1 MPSWRKTKMKKII
14 IVLFA
19 LLLLA
24 GCSDGNHYSSL
35 SNGDDVLFTG
45 PNITYTKND
54 LYKSLKLSNTSGI
67 SSNILDKIALNLDGI
82 DMDQI
87 NADADE
93 LIETYQSMG
102 YESYIIASYGSVEA
116 YRSSYVSSLLLAE
129 LCKEYVKEDFDH
141 MVEEKKPVKMQ
152 VASFASLEDAEK
164 CIEDV
169 KGGST
174 FDMAAVNNNADSA
187 PVSSVYTDDDSTLAF
202 EIKDYL
208 NSNENSGVSSVIVNT
223 TTSQGADGSVV
234 ENNTYYVLNVE
245 SRDVETFK
253 DEAISIMASELSTDD
268 VKNYFLSTH
277 QIEFFDQDLYKSM
290 SSLYEV
296 LK

>member
-1 MPSWRKTKMKKII
+1 MKKII

-24 GCSDGNHYSSL
+24 GCSNNNHYSYL
-35 SNGDDVLFTG
+35 SDGDDVLFTG
-45 PNITYTKND
+45 PNTTYTKND

-67 SSNILDKIALNLDGI
+67 SSDILDQIAMGLEGI
-82 DMDQI
+82 DMEQI
-87 NADADE
+87 NADADS

-116 YRSSYVSSLLLAE
+116 YRKSYVSSLLLNE
-129 LCKEYVKEDFDH
+129 LSKEYVKLDFDH
-141 MVEEKKPVKMQ
+141 LVEEKKPVKMQ

-187 PVSSVYTDDDSTLAF
+187 PVSSVYTDDDTTLAF
-202 EIKDYL
+202 EVKDYL
-208 NSNENSGVSSVIVNT
+208 NSNENTGLSSVIVNT
-223 TTSQGADGSVV
+223 TTTQGTDGTAV

-245 SRDVETFK
+245 SRDVEEFK
-253 DEAISIMASELSTDD
+253 DDVITLLASEVSTDD
-268 VKNYFLSTH
+268 VKDYFLSSH
-277 QIEFFDQDLYKSM
+277 KIEFFDQDLYKNM

>member
-1 MPSWRKTKMKKII
+1 MKKII

-24 GCSDGNHYSSL
+24 GCSNNNHYSYL
-35 SNGDDVLFTG
+35 SDGDDVLFTG
-45 PNITYTKND
+45 PNTTYTKND

-67 SSNILDKIALNLDGI
+67 SSDILDQIAMGLEGI
-82 DMDQI
+82 DMEQI
-87 NADADE
+87 NADADS

-116 YRSSYVSSLLLAE
+116 YRKSYVSSLLLNE
-129 LCKEYVKEDFDH
+129 LSKEYVKLDFDH
-141 MVEEKKPVKMQ
+141 LVEEKKPVKMQ

-187 PVSSVYTDDDSTLAF
+187 PVSSVYTDDDTTLAF
-202 EIKDYL
+202 EVKDYL
-208 NSNENSGVSSVIVNT
+208 NSNENTGLSSVIVNT
-223 TTSQGADGSVV
+223 TTTQGTDGTAV

-245 SRDVETFK
+245 SRDVEEFK
-253 DEAISIMASELSTDD
+253 DDVITLLASEVSTDD
-268 VKNYFLSTH
+268 VKNYFLSSH
-277 QIEFFDQDLYKSM
+277 KIEFFDQDLYKNM

>member
-1 MPSWRKTKMKKII
+1 MKKII

-24 GCSDGNHYSSL
+24 GCSNNNHYSYL
-35 SNGDDVLFTG
+35 SDGDDVLFTG
-45 PNITYTKND
+45 PNTTYTKND

-67 SSNILDKIALNLDGI
+67 SSDILDQIAMGLEGI
-82 DMDQI
+82 DMEQI
-87 NADADE
+87 NADADS

-116 YRSSYVSSLLLAE
+116 YRKSYVSSLLLNE
-129 LCKEYVKEDFDH
+129 LSKEYVKLDFDH
-141 MVEEKKPVKMQ
+141 LVEEKKPVKMQ

-187 PVSSVYTDDDSTLAF
+187 PVSSVYTDDDTTLAF
-202 EIKDYL
+202 EVKDYL
-208 NSNENSGVSSVIVNT
+208 NSNENTGPSSVIVNT
-223 TTSQGADGSVV
+223 TTTQGTDGTAV

-245 SRDVETFK
+245 SRDVEEFK
-253 DEAISIMASELSTDD
+253 DDVITLLASEVSTDD
-268 VKNYFLSTH
+268 VKDYFLSSH
-277 QIEFFDQDLYKSM
+277 KIEFFDQDLYKNM

>member
-1 MPSWRKTKMKKII
+1 MKKII
-14 IVLFA
+14 IVLFT

-24 GCSDGNHYSSL
+24 GCSNNNHYSYL
-35 SNGDDVLFTG
+35 SDGDDVLFTG
-45 PNITYTKND
+45 PNTTYTKND

-67 SSNILDKIALNLDGI
+67 SSDILDQIAMGLEGI
-82 DMDQI
+82 DMEQI
-87 NADADE
+87 NADADS

-116 YRSSYVSSLLLAE
+116 YRKSYVSSLLLNE
-129 LCKEYVKEDFDH
+129 LSKQYVKLDFDH
-141 MVEEKKPVKMQ
+141 LVEEKKPVKMQ

-187 PVSSVYTDDDSTLAF
+187 PVSSVYTDDDTTLAF
-202 EIKDYL
+202 EVKDYL
-208 NSNENSGVSSVIVNT
+208 NSNENTGLSSVIVNT
-223 TTSQGADGSVV
+223 TTTQGTDGTAV

-245 SRDVETFK
+245 SRDVEEFK
-253 DEAISIMASELSTDD
+253 DDVITLLASEVSTDD
-268 VKNYFLSTH
+268 VKDYFLSSH
-277 QIEFFDQDLYKSM
+277 KIEFFDQDLYKNM

>member
-1 MPSWRKTKMKKII
+1 MKKII

-24 GCSDGNHYSSL
+24 GCSNNNHYSYL
-35 SNGDDVLFTG
+35 SDGDDVLFTG
-45 PNITYTKND
+45 PNTTYTKND

-67 SSNILDKIALNLDGI
+67 SSDILDQIAMGLEGI
-82 DMDQI
+82 DMEQI
-87 NADADE
+87 NADADS

-116 YRSSYVSSLLLAE
+116 YRKSYVSSLLLNE
-129 LCKEYVKEDFDH
+129 LSKEYVKLDFDH
-141 MVEEKKPVKMQ
+141 LVEEKKPVKMQ

-187 PVSSVYTDDDSTLAF
+187 PVSSVYTDDDTTLAF
-202 EIKDYL
+202 EVKDYL
-208 NSNENSGVSSVIVNT
+208 NSNENTGPSSVIVNT
-223 TTSQGADGSVV
+223 TTTQGTDGTAV
-234 ENNTYYVLNVE
+234 ENNTYYVLNVD
-245 SRDVETFK
+245 SRDVEEFK
-253 DEAISIMASELSTDD
+253 DDVITLLASEVSTDD
-268 VKNYFLSTH
+268 VKDYFLSSH
-277 QIEFFDQDLYKSM
+277 KIEFFDQDLYKNM

>member
-1 MPSWRKTKMKKII
+1 MKKII

-24 GCSDGNHYSSL
+24 GCSNNNHYSYL
-35 SNGDDVLFTG
+35 SDGDDVLFTG
-45 PNITYTKND
+45 PNTTYTKND

-67 SSNILDKIALNLDGI
+67 SSDILDQIAMGLEGI
-82 DMDQI
+82 DMEQI
-87 NADADE
+87 NADADS

-116 YRSSYVSSLLLAE
+116 YRKSYVSSLLLNE
-129 LCKEYVKEDFDH
+129 LSKEYVKLDFDH
-141 MVEEKKPVKMQ
+141 LVEEKKPVKMQ

-187 PVSSVYTDDDSTLAF
+187 PVSSVYTDDDTTLAF
-202 EIKDYL
+202 EVKDYL
-208 NSNENSGVSSVIVNT
+208 NSNENTGPSSVIVNT
-223 TTSQGADGSVV
+223 TTTQGTDGTAV

-245 SRDVETFK
+245 SRDVEEFK
-253 DEAISIMASELSTDD
+253 DDVITLLASEVSADD
-268 VKNYFLSTH
+268 VKDYFLSSH
-277 QIEFFDQDLYKSM
+277 KIEFFDQDLYKNM

>member
-1 MPSWRKTKMKKII
+1 MKKII

-24 GCSDGNHYSSL
+24 GCSNNNHYSYL
-35 SNGDDVLFTG
+35 SDGDDVLFTG
-45 PNITYTKND
+45 PNTTYTKND

-67 SSNILDKIALNLDGI
+67 SSDILDQIAMGLEGI
-82 DMDQI
+82 DMEQV
-87 NADADE
+87 NADADS

-116 YRSSYVSSLLLAE
+116 YRKSYVSSLLLNE
-129 LCKEYVKEDFDH
+129 LSKEYVKLDFDH
-141 MVEEKKPVKMQ
+141 LVEEKKPVKMQ

-187 PVSSVYTDDDSTLAF
+187 PVSSVYTDDDTTLAF
-202 EIKDYL
+202 EVKDYL
-208 NSNENSGVSSVIVNT
+208 NSNENTGLSSVIVNT
-223 TTSQGADGSVV
+223 TTTQGTDGTAV

-245 SRDVETFK
+245 SRDVEEFK
-253 DEAISIMASELSTDD
+253 DDVITLLASEVSTDD
-268 VKNYFLSTH
+268 VKNYFLSSH
-277 QIEFFDQDLYKSM
+277 KIEFFDQDLYKNM